1 MTSFEPHLPPRAL
14 LHSNVRT
21 LHQRLNDDHYED
33 EYSSVM
39 PTLCGNPDDMGLGAD
54 SSANDAAVRAAVR
67 AQADGS
73 GARTFERTFSELTFE
88 PKLPPGASV
97 HTSSTRRV
105 HRRRIVDHASD
116 KDDPFSA
123 MPTLCGNPDEL
134 DLGADGNGV
143 RTSEEKP
150 HLPPR
155 ALLHSN
161 VRTLHQRL
169 NDDHYEDEYSSVMPT
184 LCGNPDDMGLGA
196 DSSANDAAVR
206 AAVRAQ
212 ADGSGARTFER
223 TFSELTFEPKLPPGA
238 SVHTS
243 STRRVHRRRIVDH
256 ASDKDDPFSAMPT
269 LCGNPDELDLGA
281 NDSAKVELEKKP
293 LSKADLL
300 VALREEFDKT
310 EFKRDQL
317 LDELAELD
325 CVHQRQSLEE
335 RGDHY
340 QSISKVHLDSAL
352 SPLSKAVVPDAF
364 KSRHTLNRERK
375 DQLLLDFGKADKM
388 IAKLQASIDAI
399 APPPANIF
407 DVGHY
412 FSITG

>member
-33 EYSSVM
+33 EYSSAM
-39 PTLCGNPDDMGLGAD
+39 PTLCGNPDDIDLGED
-54 SSANDAAVRAAVR
+54 GSANDAAVRAAIR

-73 GARTFERTFSELTFE
+73 GARTFERTFGELTFE
-88 PKLPPGASV
+88 PKLPSGASV

-105 HRRRIVDHASD
+105 H
-116 KDDPFSA
+116 
-123 MPTLCGNPDEL
+123 L
-134 DLGADGNGV
+134 
-143 RTSEEKP
+143 
-150 HLPPR
+150 
-155 ALLHSN
+155 
-161 VRTLHQRL
+161 
-169 NDDHYEDEYSSVMPT
+169 
-184 LCGNPDDMGLGA
+184 
-196 DSSANDAAVR
+196 
-206 AAVRAQ
+206 
-212 ADGSGARTFER
+212 
-223 TFSELTFEPKLPPGA
+223 
-238 SVHTS
+238 
-243 STRRVHRRRIVDH
+243 RRIVDH

-293 LSKADLL
+293 LSKAELL

-317 LDELAELD
+317 LEELAELD

-399 APPPANIF
+399 APPPTHIF
-407 DVGHY
+407 DFGHY